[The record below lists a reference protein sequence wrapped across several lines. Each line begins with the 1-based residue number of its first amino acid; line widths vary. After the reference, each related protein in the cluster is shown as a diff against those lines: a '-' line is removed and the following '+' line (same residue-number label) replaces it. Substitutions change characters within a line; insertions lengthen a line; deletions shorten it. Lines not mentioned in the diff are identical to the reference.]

1 MGGFTELLADMHI
14 TFDNSR
20 IFSLA
25 LLLALAPCFLVSDIM
40 KLAKDNALSKTAINY
55 LIIKEIYTL
64 LDKE

>member
-25 LLLALAPCFLVSDIM
+25 LLLALAPFFLVSDIT
-40 KLAKDNALSKTAINY
+40 KLAKDNTFSKAATNY